1 MKMRNLTAL
10 AMGGVM
16 VMSLAACGSSGGST
30 TAAPATTA
38 AAATQAAETQ
48 AAAAPAAAEAPA
60 AGDEV
65 YVVRVGDTVQDDSP
79 SAIVFNEVFIPYVEE
94 HGKGKIVIE
103 RYGNSVLGS
112 DQQLAESLQ
121 MGTLECA
128 CIPLSCM
135 GNFDPDFMALDLP
148 FLYDNAKTAYAALDG
163 EWGQMFN
170 EKMEAVGIKN
180 IGWCENSFRCF
191 SSNTPIRSVADM
203 KGLKMRV
210 MESTI
215 YMESMKA
222 LGASPTPM
230 AFSELYTALQNGTV
244 SGQDNGP
251 ALTYTAKL
259 FEVQDYYTVSE
270 YCYAASMTAVSLDW
284 WNTLP
289 ADVQEVLAGA
299 GKAFGDAERQY
310 IQDQTADYL
319 KKLEEEGMEIIYL
332 DADQKQEFRDATA
345 PVYDIM
351 KQYVSE
357 DIIEMAKTVNDT
369 YKQ

>member
-1 MKMRNLTAL
+1 M
-10 AMGGVM
+10 
-16 VMSLAACGSSGGST
+16 
-30 TAAPATTA
+30 
-38 AAATQAAETQ
+38 
-48 AAAAPAAAEAPA
+48 
-60 AGDEV
+60 
-65 YVVRVGDTVQDDSP
+65 
-79 SAIVFNEVFIPYVEE
+79 FIPYIEE

-148 FLYDNAKTAYAALDG
+148 FLYDNAATAYAALDG

-270 YCYAASMTAVSLDW
+270 YCYAASMTAVSLSW

-299 GKAFGDAERQY
+299 GKAFGDAERKY

-319 KKLEEEGMEIIYL
+319 KKLEDEGMEIIYL
-332 DADQKQEFRDATA
+332 DDAQKQEFREATA

-357 DIIEMAKTVNDT
+357 DIIEKAKTVNDT